1 MQYGNQSSVNLLSDP
16 KEYKKI
22 TDTSE
27 NVYLG
32 AYGISPKDVRDNDD
46 DTWLTRKWAGN
57 NVIPMTVF
65 SPQ

>member
-1 MQYGNQSSVNLLSDP
+1 MQYGNQSSANLSSDP

-32 AYGISPKDVRDNDD
+32 AYGISRKDVILREEY
-46 DTWLTRKWAGN
+46 TWLDR
-57 NVIPMTVF
+57 VYLC
-65 SPQ
+65 

>member
-1 MQYGNQSSVNLLSDP
+1 MQYGNQSSANLSSDS

-27 NVYLG
+27 NIYLG
-32 AYGISPKDVRDNDD
+32 AYGISPKDARDNDE